1 MKTVIDRVV
10 QYANRYELTN
20 AVTGEVL
27 GTFDFDEVT
36 GTVQQVGTEI
46 DAELFDSIA
55 ADLAARV
62 VSAGGELAGTIVTFS
77 DINGTA
83 ANVASGDKTSTL
95 WGKVK
100 NWFSRLKAL
109 AFKDKISNS
118 DIDDGT
124 ISKNKIDGLTEDL
137 NSKYVKPSGGIPTS
151 DLEENAQN
159 NLENVNKSL
168 YNLGAY
174 DTFVDNG
181 NGTATITRKTGYF
194 NLSSINTWEPLDGPG
209 GKIYCSVT
217 ARGGTDV
224 YAVSNTMEFFTISS
238 LWGFAHDKM
247 CFTAYNNGG
256 MVDRFDIYV
265 PESSDISSVSDL
277 VKWLSKNPTYIQYE
291 LDTSYTEEVI
301 LDQPIHTIDQHGE
314 QWLRDEWEKGLNLNS
329 YGMSGN
335 AVGVSWSWD
344 GDAQT
349 LTFNGANITNN
360 ATLLGLF
367 SLPNDTYTI
376 MVEVLSGSMSNA
388 GLRIGTDADKAGN
401 YHLVNVPQSAG
412 CASIV
417 VTTDNS
423 QLVVIQSNQYN
434 AASTVI
440 TNLKLRI
447 AVYRGNVNYPWKP
460 YCGDIVRQ
468 KDIED
473 VYSPDNQPPYGT
485 LTFTG
490 AVNDSFSAN
499 EDKTINIPTVAG
511 VTPDITIGTV
521 TTGAPGTDASATMT
535 GTAENPI
542 LNLTIPRGD
551 TGKQGEQGQP
561 GQDGAPGEKGETGA
575 TPVITVTA
583 TVDNSV
589 GTPSVQVTKSG
600 TTAAPAFAFAFSNLK
615 GDTGEVGD
623 ISASDI
629 TSGILP
635 VARGGTGVGNLNSAM
650 ADLIQASTTST
661 IGASE
666 YIPAASLSGS
676 TAYRYTFTQLKDW
689 LVSQGLGGSPELYL
703 HNIHLT
709 IEHDEYSLA
718 LCLPPIVTK
727 RSDAYTSVTALFGV
741 NGLFPV
747 NSGSE
752 RAEFMPASGSFA
764 SDNTIHASIIGLQ
777 YSGTSSPAK
786 IRLKY
791 VYPTIADAQDS
802 TVGAG
807 RIVDTIDLRLND
819 LRIGSDTVSVV
830 D

>member
-181 NGTATITRKTGYF
+181 NGTATITRKTGYARIDGSQNWIRWGGEGQYF
-194 NLSSINTWEPLDGPG
+194 YTKTPQAAYLDNNSGRCVG
-209 GKIYCSVT
+209 SNHELDFSNAWNSENCFW
-217 ARGGTDV
+217 V
-224 YAVSNTMEFFTISS
+224 YSH
-238 LWGFAHDKM
+238 G
-247 CFTAYNNGG
+247 NNGWG
-256 MVDRFDIYV
+256 SFIASNIDGVTS
-265 PESSDISSVSDL
+265 PETC
-277 VKWLSKNPTYIQYE
+277 KAYFAQHPTYVQYE
-291 LDTSYTEEVI
+291 LATSYTEEVI
-301 LDQPIHTIDQHGE
+301 PDQPIHTIDQHGE

-423 QLVVIQSNQYN
+423 QLVVILSNQDN

-440 TNLKLRI
+440 KNLKLRI

-666 YIPAASLSGS
+666 YIPAAPLSGS

-689 LVSQGLGGSPELYL
+689 LVSQGLGGSPKMYVHRVTITEKSSASNVFEIYL
-703 HNIHLT
+703 PYFTTPYANGFTFNDLFGTNGIF
-709 IEHDEYSLA
+709 
-718 LCLPPIVTK
+718 
-727 RSDAYTSVTALFGV
+727 TSVRTPAAGTFNGSIVNFVKGTGDGIQIGFINKSSNEQGQLSIAQALFDID
-741 NGLFPV
+741 
-747 NSGSE
+747 
-752 RAEFMPASGSFA
+752 
-764 SDNTIHASIIGLQ
+764 DN
-777 YSGTSSPAK
+777 
-786 IRLKY
+786 
-791 VYPTIADAQDS
+791 
-802 TVGAG
+802 
-807 RIVDTIDLRLND
+807 VDEL
-819 LRIGSDTVSVV
+819 
-830 D
+830 